1 MCNFSQGFIERGREE
16 GIEIGVEKGIG
27 IGRKEGIEIGVEK
40 GIGIGR
46 EEGIEIGV
54 EIGRKEERE
63 QNHIASLKAVMESL
77 NVDFTKAADIL
88 KIPEAERE
96 KYHACITNDNKPDDS
111 DG

>member
-1 MCNFSQGFIERGREE
+1 MCNFSQGFYERGREEGRVE

-27 IGRKEGIEIGVEK
+27 IGI
-40 GIGIGR
+40 
-46 EEGIEIGV
+46 

-96 KYHACITNDNKPDDS
+96 EYYARITNENNPADS
-111 DG
+111 DR

>member
-63 QNHIASLKAVMESL
+63 QNHIASLKAVME
-77 NVDFTKAADIL
+77 KL
-88 KIPEAERE
+88 KLSFNEACDLLDIPEAERE
-96 KYHACITNDNKPDDS
+96 EYYARITNENNPADS
-111 DG
+111 DR

>member
-40 GIGIGR
+40 GIKIGR
-46 EEGIEIGV
+46 EKERKQSQIE
-54 EIGRKEERE
+54 
-63 QNHIASLKAVMESL
+63 SLKAVMESL

-96 KYHACITNDNKPDDS
+96 YYRKLLP
-111 DG
+111 